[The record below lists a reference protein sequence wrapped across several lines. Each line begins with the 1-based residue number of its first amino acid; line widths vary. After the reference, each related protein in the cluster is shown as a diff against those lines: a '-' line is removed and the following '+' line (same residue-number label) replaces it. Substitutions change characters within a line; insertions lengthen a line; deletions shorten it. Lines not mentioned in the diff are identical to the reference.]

1 MAADDDLSDDHVA
14 RLLAKDAKASSSRY
28 TSYGL
33 RDILPKRYE
42 VSCLAQRKR

>member
-14 RLLAKDAKASSSRY
+14 SLLAKDAKASSSRY

-42 VSCLAQRKR
+42 FARPDQRKR